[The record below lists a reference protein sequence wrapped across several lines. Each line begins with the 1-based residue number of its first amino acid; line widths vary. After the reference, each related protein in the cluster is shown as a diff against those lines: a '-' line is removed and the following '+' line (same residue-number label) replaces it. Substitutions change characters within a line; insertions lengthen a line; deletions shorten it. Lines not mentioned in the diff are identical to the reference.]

1 MPVPDQTLRT
11 VPRPPGST
19 RWAGVP
25 TAERRSERR
34 RLLLDAA
41 LELFG
46 TEGDAATSVRAVCK
60 KAQLNARYFYE
71 SFADRDELLG
81 ALYDQ
86 QATELFLEI
95 AAGLGA
101 AGDDLAAGTRAGI
114 ETVFRFVAAD
124 PRRAKVL
131 YTEAIGNEALARR
144 RHASVNALITAISQ
158 PEALGGTTTPALE
171 SIDIIAASMF
181 TGGVNEILVGW
192 IDGRIDADLDQL
204 VDDAV
209 RLSLAV
215 FDTAAARAPAGQR
228 GGRSR
233 S

>member
-1 MPVPDQTLRT
+1 VPDQSTTT
-11 VPRPPGST
+11 VPLLPGST

-25 TAERRSERR
+25 AAERRVERR
-34 RLLLDAA
+34 RLLLEAA
-41 LELFG
+41 LDLFG

-71 SFADRDELLG
+71 NFADRDELLG

-95 AAGLGA
+95 ATALGD

-131 YTEAIGNEALARR
+131 YTEALANEALARR
-144 RHASVNALITAISQ
+144 RHASMQALITAISQ
-158 PEALGGTTTPALE
+158 PETLGATKTPAIE
-171 SIDIIAASMF
+171 SIDVVAASMF
-181 TGGVNEILVGW
+181 TGGVNEILMGW

-215 FDTAAARAPAGQR
+215 FDTAATRSPTEPR
-228 GGRSR
+228 SGRSQP
-233 S
+233 

>member
-1 MPVPDQTLRT
+1 VP
-11 VPRPPGST
+11 
-19 RWAGVP
+19 A
-25 TAERRSERR
+25 AERRTERR

-86 QATELFLEI
+86 QATELFVEI
-95 AAGLGA
+95 AVGLDA

-131 YTEAIGNEALARR
+131 YTEALGNDALARR
-144 RHASVNALITAISQ
+144 RHTTMNALITAISQ
-158 PEALGGTTTPALE
+158 PESIGARTTPALE
-171 SIDIIAASMF
+171 SIDIVAASMF
-181 TGGVNEILVGW
+181 TGGVNEILMGW
-192 IDGRIDADLDQL
+192 IDGRIDADLDEL
-204 VDDAV
+204 IDDAV

-215 FDTAAARAPAGQR
+215 FEIAAGRTPAGRR
-228 GGRSR
+228 GHRSR

>member
-1 MPVPDQTLRT
+1 VPAAARRT
-11 VPRPPGST
+11 
-19 RWAGVP
+19 
-25 TAERRSERR
+25 ERR
-34 RLLLDAA
+34 RLLLEAA

-60 KAQLNARYFYE
+60 KSQLNARYFYE
-71 SFADRDELLG
+71 SFADRDKLLG

-86 QATELFLEI
+86 QATELFVEI
-95 AAGLGA
+95 ATALEA

-131 YTEAIGNEALARR
+131 YTEAMGNEALARR
-144 RHASVNALITAISQ
+144 RHATMHALITAISQ
-158 PEALGGTTTPALE
+158 PEALGATTTPALE
-171 SIDIIAASMF
+171 SIGVVAASMF
-181 TGGVNEILVGW
+181 TGGVNEILMGW

-204 VDDAV
+204 IDDAV

-215 FDTAAARAPAGQR
+215 FDTATSAPAG
-228 GGRSR
+228 RSDR
-233 S
+233 SPS